1 MSDWIKRK
9 KTNVVNVGSVKV
21 GGGNPISIQ
30 SMTNTETCD
39 VNATI
44 NQINN
49 LKSAG
54 ADIVR
59 VSVPS
64 FDAASAFKKIK
75 QKVDIPL
82 VADIHFDYKIALEVA
97 DSADCLRIN
106 PGNIGKEAKIKE
118 VINAAKYNNV
128 PIRVGVN
135 AGSLEKDLQ
144 VKYGEPNADA
154 LVESALRHVDILE
167 RHNFDN
173 FKMSL
178 KASNIEMTVEAYRKI
193 SKLINQPLHLG
204 ITEAGSFRSGTVKS
218 SIGVGMLL
226 SEGIG
231 DTIRISL
238 ASDPVDEVKI
248 GWDILKSL
256 NIRSRGVKIV
266 ACPSCSRQNFNVIEV
281 VNELESRFEKITENS
296 NIKHKIINGESLI
309 GGGTLPNI
317 TLSSPVMVLDVDKS
331 ENVLIKLISNEY
343 PIIPR
348 VVDGKINID
357 LRSVFENQDDE
368 IAKFLNS
375 LYRACYTHKIR
386 QSLNLLYKSINL
398 LKRFLTFVV

>member
-128 PIRVGVN
+128 PIR
-135 AGSLEKDLQ
+135 

-281 VNELESRFEKITENS
+281 VNELESRFEDISEDIEVAVIGCYVNGP
-296 NIKHKIINGESLI
+296 GESKAADVGLTGASPKNLMYI
-309 GGGTLPNI
+309 DGEPNN
-317 TLSSPVMVLDVDKS
+317 K
-331 ENVLIKLISNEY
+331 ISNENL
-343 PIIPR
+343 
-348 VVDGKINID
+348 VDE
-357 LRSVFENQDDE
+357 LENKVRE
-368 IAKFLNS
+368 KIAKS
-375 LYRACYTHKIR
+375 KAEIIAR
-386 QSLNLLYKSINL
+386 S
-398 LKRFLTFVV
+398 